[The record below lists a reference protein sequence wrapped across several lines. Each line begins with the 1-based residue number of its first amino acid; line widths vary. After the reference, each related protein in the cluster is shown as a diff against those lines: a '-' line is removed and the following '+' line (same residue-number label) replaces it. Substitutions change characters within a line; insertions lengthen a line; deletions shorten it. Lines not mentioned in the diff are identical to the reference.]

1 MTEQNSKPT
10 DLQSPQFEVKTIEN
24 RVNELRA
31 KISDL
36 AVEVDAHRANIARC
50 VGGGVFLFSLAAL
63 AAYDLLTGKSGLWL
77 SIGVTQANLLWVA
90 IALGGVS
97 LAAFAYALML
107 DKKRDYR
114 RENRMAEL
122 EQELE
127 QLLKRRASLD
137 KV

>member
-1 MTEQNSKPT
+1 MTEQSGNQT
-10 DLQSPQFEVKTIEN
+10 DLQSTQFEVKAIEN

-31 KISDL
+31 TIRDL

-50 VGGGVFLFSLAAL
+50 AGGGVFLFSLAAL
-63 AAYDLLTGKSGLWL
+63 ATYDLLTGKSGLWL
-77 SIGVTQANLLWVA
+77 SIGVTQANLFWVA

-97 LAAFAYALML
+97 LAAFAYALIL

-114 RENRMAEL
+114 RENRMAKL

-127 QLLKRRASLD
+127 QLLHRKASLD
-137 KV
+137 KA